1 MQINFIDLA
10 QMSLDFA
17 KNIQSLTTWVNK
29 KKSKK
34 KTFDYIPLIVKEEE
48 ILATK
53 AIVESNI
60 TKKPKTT
67 IKANITNILLK
78 YISFY

>member
-1 MQINFIDLA
+1 
-10 QMSLDFA
+10 MSLDFA

-53 AIVESNI
+53 ALVESNI

>member
-1 MQINFIDLA
+1 
-10 QMSLDFA
+10 MSLDFA